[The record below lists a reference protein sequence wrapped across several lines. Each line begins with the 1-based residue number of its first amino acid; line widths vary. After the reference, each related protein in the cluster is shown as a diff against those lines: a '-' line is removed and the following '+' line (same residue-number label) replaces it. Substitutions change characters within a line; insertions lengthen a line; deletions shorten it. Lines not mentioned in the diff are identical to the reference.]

1 MKKAIQLIKKNEKF
15 LFIIVVIMASC
26 CLRTVFYIGP
36 DAESFY
42 LFIFPNLQATVDFLL
57 NAVDR
62 YYLYTYDLC
71 VTHVIQIL
79 AASVLFC
86 TICTKIY

>member
-1 MKKAIQLIKKNEKF
+1 M
-15 LFIIVVIMASC
+15 MASC

-36 DAESFY
+36 GAESFY
-42 LFIFPNLQATVDFLL
+42 LFIFLTLQANVDFLL

-62 YYLYTYDLC
+62 YYLYTVNMHLC

-79 AASVLFC
+79 AASYSVLFC